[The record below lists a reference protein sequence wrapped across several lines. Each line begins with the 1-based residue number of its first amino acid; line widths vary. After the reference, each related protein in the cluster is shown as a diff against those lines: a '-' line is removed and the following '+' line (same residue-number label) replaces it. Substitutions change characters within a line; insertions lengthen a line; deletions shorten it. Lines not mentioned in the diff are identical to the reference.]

1 MSSLP
6 LRNSISTALWGLGF
20 TLGATAPLVSV
31 TQAHAAEFIDT
42 QDHWARPFIETLAQE
57 DLLSGYSDGTFR
69 PEQAVTRAQ
78 FSAMLQQAFSQ
89 ERIALSRRFDQQA
102 AEFWASRDFS
112 DSRSSRTLRP
122 SDRLSR
128 VQVLVSLAN
137 GLRLSPRGSVADT
150 LDFYRDASR
159 IPDYARESIAAA
171 TQQGIVVNYPDVAFL
186 DPRDI
191 ATRGDVAAFI
201 YQALVDEGI
210 LAPLSSRTEA
220 SQYIARVTPRTT
232 QVTEN
237 ELEEAEET
245 EEPIAATETDTETET
260 ETVEY
265 RVPRGTSIAVE
276 YLPSDR
282 IVVTPG
288 ETQSLTLQVAEDIT
302 NPEGEVI
309 IPMGS
314 KIEGRLIPRYSGAR
328 YLGAQFVAERL
339 IIGDESYNRI
349 NATSALVTGEAPE
362 EDDQPQGLGDAA
374 INILT
379 GILTG
384 RSSEAEEPQ
393 EEAIVIDPEEEL
405 QLSLGSD
412 LYITKSVSAQAQ

>member
-6 LRNSISTALWGLGF
+6 LRHSISTALLGLGF

-31 TQAHAAEFIDT
+31 TPAHAAEFIDT
-42 QDHWARPFIETLAQE
+42 RDHWARPFIETLAQE

-78 FSAMLQQAFSQ
+78 FSAMLQQAFDQ

-220 SQYIARVTPRTT
+220 SQYIARVTPGTT
-232 QVTEN
+232 QGTEN
-237 ELEEAEET
+237 ELEEVEDT
-245 EEPIAATETDTETET
+245 EEPIAATDTDTDTET

-282 IVVTPG
+282 VVVTPG

-302 NPEGEVI
+302 HPEGEVI

-314 KIEGRLIPRYSGAR
+314 EIEGRLVPRYSGAR
-328 YLGAQFVAERL
+328 YLGTQFVAERL

-349 NATSALVTGEAPE
+349 NATSSLVTGEAPE

-393 EEAIVIDPEEEL
+393 EELIVIDPEEEL

-412 LYITKSVSAQAQ
+412 LYITKTVSAQAQ

>member
-1 MSSLP
+1 L
-6 LRNSISTALWGLGF
+6 GLG
-20 TLGATAPLVSV
+20 LIIGATAPLVSV
-31 TQAHAAEFIDT
+31 SQARAAEFIDT
-42 QDHWARPFIETLAQE
+42 RDHWAHPFIETLAQE
-57 DLLSGYSDGTFR
+57 DLLGGYSDRTFR

-78 FSAMLQQAFSQ
+78 FSAMLQQAFSE
-89 ERIALSRRFDQQA
+89 ERIALSRNFDQQA

-112 DSRSSRTLRP
+112 DSGSSRTLRP

-171 TQQGIVVNYPDVAFL
+171 TQRGIIVNYPDVAFL
-186 DPRDI
+186 DPRET

-220 SQYIARVTPRTT
+220 SQYIVRVTPETT
-232 QVTEN
+232 QTAEN
-237 ELEEAEET
+237 ELEEVEET
-245 EEPIAATETDTETET
+245 EEPIAATETEPET

-265 RVPRGTSIAVE
+265 RVPRGTSIAVQ

-288 ETQSLTLQVAEDIT
+288 ETQSLTLQVAEDIA

-314 KIEGRLIPRYSGAR
+314 EIEGRLIPRYSGDR
-328 YLGAQFVAERL
+328 YMGTQFVAQRL
-339 IIGDESYNRI
+339 IIGDESYNTI
-349 NATSALVTGEAPE
+349 NATSALVTGETPDE
-362 EDDQPQGLGDAA
+362 EDRPQGLGDAA

-384 RSSEAEEPQ
+384 RSPEAEEPR

-412 LYITKSVSAQAQ
+412 LYITKPVSAQAQ